1 MGPATHYAWRNH
13 VYVIRYYVIRSF
25 RDRRTAALFQGR
37 FVRSIDSRIVARARR
52 KLQMIHAAGSL
63 DELGVVPGN
72 RLEALRGDRNGQ
84 HSIRINDQ
92 WRICFVW
99 RAGKAHDVEFA
110 DYH

>member
-1 MGPATHYAWRNH
+1 
-13 VYVIRYYVIRSF
+13 VIRSF

-37 FVRSIDSRIVARARR
+37 YVRSVDHRIVARARR
-52 KLQMIHAAGSL
+52 KLQVIHAAQSL
-63 DELGVVPGN
+63 DELSNCAGQPPGGAP
-72 RLEALRGDRNGQ
+72 RRPEGQ

-99 RAGKAHDVEFA
+99 RDGEAHDVEFA